1 MAGVNKV
8 ILLGNLGADPEVK
21 YLEGDK
27 AVAKLRLATTESYK
41 DRNGNRVDQTEWH
54 DLEMWDGQA
63 KIAEQYLKKGSQIY
77 VEGKIKT
84 DTWQDDQGQNK
95 YRTKI
100 RVLSFTMLGGK
111 PDGMGGNQPHLLLLQ
126 IRNLQQLPVQ
136 PTQVRIWYWT
146 IPMMIC
152 HFKLILGSPEVDFQ
166 GNCLFLQQ
174 TSFRLHGRPV
184 PELLPDR
191 SAYRVII

>member
-27 AVAKLRLATTESYK
+27 AVANLRLATTESYK

-77 VEGKIKT
+77 VEGKIKS
-84 DTWQDDQGQNK
+84 DTWQDEQGQNRK
-95 YRTKI
+95 RTKI
-100 RVLSFTMLGGK
+100 RVISFTMLGGK
-111 PDGMGGNQPHLLLLQ
+111 PEGGSPSNASMSSPQSKSTPAPMQTGGGNMVMDEGDDD
-126 IRNLQQLPVQ
+126 LP
-136 PTQVRIWYWT
+136 
-146 IPMMIC
+146 
-152 HFKLILGSPEVDFQ
+152 F
-166 GNCLFLQQ
+166 
-174 TSFRLHGRPV
+174 
-184 PELLPDR
+184 
-191 SAYRVII
+191 

>member
-8 ILLGNLGADPEVK
+8 ILVGNLGSDPEVK

-41 DRNGNRVDQTEWH
+41 DRSGNRVDQTEWH
-54 DLEMWDGQA
+54 DLEMWDQQA

-84 DTWQDDQGQNK
+84 DTWQDDQGQNR

-100 RVLSFTMLGGK
+100 RVISFTMLGGK
-111 PDGMGGNQPHLLLLQ
+111 PDGMAGGQAQASAPSASKPMNTAVPASNSGSDLVLD
-126 IRNLQQLPVQ
+126 NSDDDLP
-136 PTQVRIWYWT
+136 
-146 IPMMIC
+146 
-152 HFKLILGSPEVDFQ
+152 F
-166 GNCLFLQQ
+166 
-174 TSFRLHGRPV
+174 
-184 PELLPDR
+184 
-191 SAYRVII
+191 